1 MDVGEEVSD
10 GTVTEAIVNT
20 ESRASVTLD
29 AKQLAHKISE
39 LEAQMMQ
46 HARDLEF
53 EKAARV
59 RDEIHELQQLLI
71 NI

>member
-10 GTVTEAIVNT
+10 GSVTEAIVNT
-20 ESRASVTLD
+20 ENRAGGTLD

-39 LEAQMMQ
+39 LETQMMQ